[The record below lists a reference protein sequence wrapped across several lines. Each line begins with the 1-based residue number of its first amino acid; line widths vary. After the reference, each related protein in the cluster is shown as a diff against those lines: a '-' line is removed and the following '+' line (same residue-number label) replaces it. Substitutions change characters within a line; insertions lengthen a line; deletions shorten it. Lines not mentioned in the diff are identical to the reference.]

1 MSLPRERARALYR
14 ARTTLEPVEPFTD
27 TDPTLGMA
35 EGYEIQR
42 ELVSMLL
49 ADGDEIVGY
58 KAGLTSAPAQE
69 QMGVDSP
76 DHGPVLASAVL
87 SDGDTVPLERFLEPR
102 IEAEIAV
109 RLGSR
114 LQGPGVTLEQARAAI
129 AQLHAGLEIV
139 DSRIADWR
147 IRPADTV
154 ADLASTAA
162 VAVSDHGVTADALE
176 PRLVEMQLTRNG
188 EGVGTGTGAAALG
201 DPVAVVAWLA
211 NALAE
216 HGAALEPGH
225 LVMTGSL
232 HGAVPMADGDVF
244 AAEFEGLG
252 SITLKAARNG

>member
-1 MSLPRERARALYR
+1 MPLSRERARALYR
-14 ARTTLEPVEPFTD
+14 ARATREPVEPFTD
-27 TDPTLGMA
+27 ADPALGTA

-49 ADGDEIVGY
+49 ADGEEIVGY
-58 KAGLTSAPAQE
+58 KVGLTSVPARE

-87 SDGDTVPLERFLEPR
+87 SDGATVPLDRFVEPR
-102 IEAEIAV
+102 IEAEIAF
-109 RLGSR
+109 RIGSR

-129 AQLHAGLEIV
+129 ARAHAGLEIV
-139 DSRIADWR
+139 DSRIAGWR
-147 IRPADTV
+147 IRSADTI

-162 VAVSDHGVTADALE
+162 VAVSGHGVAVDALE
-176 PRLVEMQLTRNG
+176 PRLVEMVLTRNG
-188 EGVGTGTGAAALG
+188 EVVGTGTGAEALG

-211 NALAE
+211 NELGE

-244 AAEFEGLG
+244 TAEFDGLG
-252 SITLKAARNG
+252 SITLKVVRSG